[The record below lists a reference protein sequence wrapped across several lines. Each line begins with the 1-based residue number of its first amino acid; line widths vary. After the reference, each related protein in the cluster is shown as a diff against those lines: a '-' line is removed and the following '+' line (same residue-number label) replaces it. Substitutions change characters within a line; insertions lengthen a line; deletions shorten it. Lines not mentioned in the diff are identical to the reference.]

1 VAANAHRASLAGAI
15 DVLSF
20 AAPFWL
26 AGLLLIPIIRQFHR
40 SGPNVRSFP
49 VSSLMLWQRES
60 SVTPAAGKDRP
71 PDPVWRRRALLT
83 ALLFIALAGPQ
94 LAERRTRITLWVD
107 DSISMLTRETGGTRL
122 EEGIAQVRSALAD
135 VAAAEIDVR
144 SLTEPWQSMGA
155 LNDGTLA
162 KLTALAGHK
171 EPGAPPASLLL
182 PGRLHWLL
190 TDGADP
196 AVFDWPVGRHPDRTF
211 TSGSVTRNVGL
222 ERLSA
227 RRNLTDPEKYDLLV
241 KVMNGG
247 TAAEVRDVLVATDA
261 GEISRSSE
269 RLDAGAF
276 ALLNVTIPASNQVRV
291 RLEPADALAA
301 DDEIV
306 LDLEPLRKRRVALD
320 PSCPPALST
329 ALEAHPA
336 LVHVAWQSSGVDAL
350 ITCAA
355 ATTAANVPKL
365 HVSTARMAVVA
376 SRPLRWSSAVAES
389 RRISVEPEALQS
401 STRLDVRPD
410 DTVLLAS
417 GDDALIVR
425 RAGASTLIET
435 ALDFTSTRFV
445 RRPEFPLIVQ
455 FLTDELFGA
464 DLLNRIAS
472 VDRGPA
478 AVKVAP
484 VIHTAP
490 SSDHRASRDTQVRE
504 MARPFLMLAVLVLL
518 WEMTGLARKL
528 RRILS
533 DRRNAL
539 A

>member
-1 VAANAHRASLAGAI
+1 VAANAHRASLPGAI

-20 AAPFWL
+20 ATPFWL

-60 SVTPAAGKDRP
+60 SVTPAAGKNRP

-83 ALLFIALAGPQ
+83 ALLFITLAGPQ
-94 LAERRTRITLWVD
+94 LAERGTRITLWVD
-107 DSISMLTRETGGTRL
+107 DSMSMLTRETGGTRL
-122 EEGIAQVRSALAD
+122 EEGIARVRSALAD
-135 VAAAEIDVR
+135 GAGAEIEVR
-144 SLTEPWQSMGA
+144 SLTEPWQSMNA
-155 LNDGTLA
+155 LNDSTPA
-162 KLTALAGHK
+162 KLTAAAGRK
-171 EPGAPPASLLL
+171 EPGPPPASLLR
-182 PGRLHWLL
+182 PDRLHWLL

-196 AVFDWPVGRHPDRTF
+196 AVFDWPDGRHPDRTF
-211 TSGSVTRNVGL
+211 TIGRITRNIGL

-227 RRNLTDPEKYDLLV
+227 RRNLTDPEKYDVLV
-241 KVMNGG
+241 KVTNGG

-269 RLDAGAF
+269 RIDAGAF
-276 ALLNVTIPASNQVRV
+276 ALLNVSIPASNEVRV
-291 RLEPADALAA
+291 RLEPADALTA

-306 LDLEPLRKRRVALD
+306 LDLESLRKRRVALD
-320 PSCPPALST
+320 PGCPTALSR

-336 LVHVAWQSSGVDAL
+336 LVRVAWQSSSVDAL

-355 ATTAANVPKL
+355 AATAANVPKL
-365 HVSTARMAVVA
+365 HVSAGRMAIVA

-435 ALDFTSTRFV
+435 ALDFTSSRFV
-445 RRPEFPLIVQ
+445 HRPEFPLIVQ
-455 FLTDELFGA
+455 FLTDELFGT

-472 VDRGPA
+472 VDRGRA

-484 VIHTAP
+484 VIHTEP
-490 SSDHRASRDTQVRE
+490 SSDRRASPDTQVRA
-504 MARPFLMLAVLVLL
+504 MARPFLILALFVLL
-518 WEMTGLARKL
+518 WEMIGLGRKL
-528 RRILS
+528 RRIAN